1 MSNIEFGQMQF
12 YLAPMESVT
21 GYVYRNVYHTMFGD
35 MDKYVTPFIAPS
47 KKKILK
53 TRERKDVAPEHN
65 QGMYVVPQ
73 ILTNDAEQFLV
84 TCNTLSELDYHE
96 VNLNLGCPMAT
107 VVSKKKGSGFLG
119 EPEWLDRFFDAV
131 FEEMG
136 RLPEERRCR
145 VSVKTRIGVE
155 LPKEFSDILQIYNRY
170 PISEVIVHPRLQ
182 KDFYN
187 NHPNLGVF
195 AEALKECVHPICY
208 NGDIFTVEDYRVF
221 RERFPQVDRIML
233 GRGVIANPGLV
244 REIRTG
250 QPVTTAE
257 LKEYHDRLYAG
268 YREEMDSERDALFK
282 MKEVWFYL
290 SKMFPDAERE
300 LKKVKKADRTE
311 EYLAAVRNVF
321 TLPVHALQ

>member
-1 MSNIEFGQMQF
+1 MVNNTESNQIQF

-21 GYVYRNVYHTMFGD
+21 GYVYRNVYQAMFGD

-53 TRERKDVAPEHN
+53 TRERKDVSSEHN
-65 QGMYVVPQ
+65 QGMNVVPQ

-84 TCNTLSELDYHE
+84 TCNTLSEFGYRE

-107 VVSKKKGSGFLG
+107 VVSKKKGSGFLE
-119 EPEWLDRFFDAV
+119 EPDRLDRFFDTV
-131 FEEMG
+131 FEEM
-136 RLPEERRCR
+136 EKQSEKQRCKI
-145 VSVKTRIGVE
+145 SVKTRIGVE
-155 LPKEFSDILQIYNRY
+155 FPEEFADILQVYNRY
-170 PISEVIVHPRLQ
+170 PISEVIIHPRLQ

-187 NHPNLGVF
+187 NRPNLDVF
-195 AEALKECVHPICY
+195 AEAQKECVHPVCY
-208 NGDIFTVEDYRVF
+208 NGDIFTVEDYHAF
-221 RERFPQVDRIML
+221 RKKFPQVDRMML

-250 QPVTTAE
+250 QRVTTTE

-290 SKMFPDAERE
+290 GKMFPEAERE
-300 LKKVKKADRTE
+300 LKKVKKADRSE
-311 EYLAAVRNVF
+311 EYLSAVRSMF
-321 TLPVHALQ
+321 RG

>member
-1 MSNIEFGQMQF
+1 MNNSASDPIQF

-21 GYVYRNVYHTMFGD
+21 GYVYRNVYHAMFGD

-53 TRERKDVAPEHN
+53 TRERKDVAPE
-65 QGMYVVPQ
+65 
-73 ILTNDAEQFLV
+73 
-84 TCNTLSELDYHE
+84 
-96 VNLNLGCPMAT
+96 
-107 VVSKKKGSGFLG
+107 
-119 EPEWLDRFFDAV
+119 
-131 FEEMG
+131 
-136 RLPEERRCR
+136 
-145 VSVKTRIGVE
+145 
-155 LPKEFSDILQIYNRY
+155 YNRY
-170 PISEVIVHPRLQ
+170 PISEVMIHPRLQ

-187 NHPNLGVF
+187 NHPNLDIF
-195 AEALKECVHPICY
+195 AETLQQCVHPICY

-268 YREEMDSERDALFK
+268 YREEMDCERDALFK

-290 SKMFPDAERE
+290 GKMFPDAERE
-300 LKKVKKADRTE
+300 LKKVKKADRPE
-311 EYLAAVRNVF
+311 EYLAAVRSVF

>member
-1 MSNIEFGQMQF
+1 MSNVESGQMQF

-84 TCNTLSELDYHE
+84 TCNTLSELGYHE

-119 EPEWLDRFFDAV
+119 EPEWLDRFFDDV
-131 FEEMG
+131 FEKMG

-187 NHPNLGVF
+187 NHPNLDVF
-195 AEALKECVHPICY
+195 AEALEQCVHPVCY
-208 NGDIFTVEDYRVF
+208 NGDIFTVEDYHAF
-221 RERFPQVDRIML
+221 REKFPQVDHIMF
-233 GRGVIANPGLV
+233 GRGVIANPGLI

-290 SKMFPDAERE
+290 GKMFPEAERE
-300 LKKVKKADRTE
+300 LKKVKKADQPE
-311 EYLAAVRNVF
+311 EYLAAVRGVF
-321 TLPVHALQ
+321 RG

>member
-1 MSNIEFGQMQF
+1 
-12 YLAPMESVT
+12 MESVT
-21 GYVYRNVYHTMFGD
+21 GYVYRNAYHAMFGD

-47 KKKILK
+47 KKKLLK

-73 ILTNDAEQFLV
+73 ILTNDAEQFLT
-84 TCNTLSELDYHE
+84 TCNMLAELGYQE

-107 VVSKKKGSGFLG
+107 VVSKKKGSGFI
-119 EPEWLDRFFDAV
+119 EDPERLDRFFDAV
-131 FEEMG
+131 FEG
-136 RLPEERRCR
+136 ISKLPEERSCK

-155 LPKEFSDILQIYNRY
+155 FPEEFADILRVYNRY
-170 PISEVIVHPRLQ
+170 PISEVIIHPRLQ

-195 AEALKECVHPICY
+195 AEALKECVHPVCY
-208 NGDIFTVEDYRVF
+208 NGDIFMVEDYHVF
-221 RERFPQVDRIML
+221 REKFPQVDRIML

-250 QPVTTAE
+250 QSVTTAE

-268 YREEMDSERDALFK
+268 YREEMDCERDALFK

-290 SKMFPDAERE
+290 GKMFPEAERE
-300 LKKVKKADRTE
+300 LKKVKKADRPE
-311 EYLAAVRNVF
+311 EYLAAVRSVF

>member
-1 MSNIEFGQMQF
+1 MNNSAFDPIQF

-21 GYVYRNVYHTMFGD
+21 GYVYRNVYQAMFGD

-53 TRERKDVAPEHN
+53 TRERKEVAPEHN

-73 ILTNDAEQFLV
+73 ILTNDAEQFLT
-84 TCNTLSELDYHE
+84 TCNTLSELGYRE

-107 VVSKKKGSGFLG
+107 VVSKKKGSGFL
-119 EPEWLDRFFDAV
+119 EDPDRLDRFFDTV
-131 FEEMG
+131 FEEMEKQ
-136 RLPEERRCR
+136 PEKQRCKI
-145 VSVKTRIGVE
+145 SVKTRLGVE
-155 LPKEFSDILQIYNRY
+155 FPEEFADILQIYNRY
-170 PISEVIVHPRLQ
+170 PISEVIIHPRLQ

-187 NHPNLGVF
+187 NHPNLDIF
-195 AEALKECVHPICY
+195 AETLQQCVHPICY
-208 NGDIFTVEDYRVF
+208 NGDIFTAEDYRVF

-250 QPVTTAE
+250 QQVTAVE

-268 YREEMDSERDALFK
+268 YREEMDCERDALFK

-290 SKMFPDAERE
+290 GKMFPGAERE
-300 LKKVKKADRTE
+300 LKKVKKADRPE
-311 EYLAAVRNVF
+311 EYLAAVRSVF

>member
-1 MSNIEFGQMQF
+1 MSITESEKIQF

-21 GYVYRNVYHTMFGD
+21 GYVYRNAYHAMFGD

-47 KKKILK
+47 KKKLLK

-73 ILTNDAEQFLV
+73 ILTNDAEQFLT
-84 TCNTLSELDYHE
+84 TCNMLAELGYQE

-107 VVSKKKGSGFLG
+107 VVSKKKGSGFL
-119 EPEWLDRFFDAV
+119 EDSERLDRFFDAV
-131 FEEMG
+131 FEG
-136 RLPEERRCR
+136 ISKLPEERSCK

-155 LPKEFSDILQIYNRY
+155 
-170 PISEVIVHPRLQ
+170 
-182 KDFYN
+182 
-187 NHPNLGVF
+187 F
-195 AEALKECVHPICY
+195 AEALKECVHPVCY
-208 NGDIFTVEDYRVF
+208 NGDIFMVEDYHVF
-221 RERFPQVDRIML
+221 REKFPQVDRIML

-250 QPVTTAE
+250 QSVTTAE

-268 YREEMDSERDALFK
+268 YREEMDCERDALFK

-290 SKMFPDAERE
+290 GKMFPEAERE
-300 LKKVKKADRTE
+300 LKKVKKAERPE
-311 EYLAAVRNVF
+311 EYLAAVRSVF

>member
-1 MSNIEFGQMQF
+1 MNHIESNSIQF

-21 GYVYRNVYHTMFGD
+21 GYVYRTVYQAMFGD

-84 TCNTLSELDYHE
+84 TCNTLSELGYRE

-107 VVSKKKGSGFLG
+107 VVSKKKGSGFLE
-119 EPEWLDRFFDAV
+119 EPDWLDRFFDTV

-136 RLPEERRCR
+136 R
-145 VSVKTRIGVE
+145 
-155 LPKEFSDILQIYNRY
+155 
-170 PISEVIVHPRLQ
+170 
-182 KDFYN
+182 
-187 NHPNLGVF
+187 
-195 AEALKECVHPICY
+195 
-208 NGDIFTVEDYRVF
+208 
-221 RERFPQVDRIML
+221 
-233 GRGVIANPGLV
+233 
-244 REIRTG
+244 

-268 YREEMDSERDALFK
+268 YREEMDCERDALFK

-290 SKMFPDAERE
+290 GKMFPEAERE
-300 LKKVKKADRTE
+300 LKKAKKADRPE
-311 EYLAAVRNVF
+311 EYLAAVRGVF
-321 TLPVHALQ
+321 RG

>member
-1 MSNIEFGQMQF
+1 MNHIESNPIQF

-21 GYVYRNVYHTMFGD
+21 GYVYRTVYQAMFGD

-65 QGMYVVPQ
+65 QGMNVVPQ

-84 TCNTLSELDYHE
+84 TCNTLSELGYRE

-107 VVSKKKGSGFLG
+107 VVSKKKGSGFLE
-119 EPEWLDRFFDAV
+119 EPDRLDRFFDMV

-136 RLPEERRCR
+136 RQPEERSCKI
-145 VSVKTRIGVE
+145 SVKTRIGVE
-155 LPKEFSDILQIYNRY
+155 FPVEFADILRVYNRY
-170 PISEVIVHPRLQ
+170 PISEVIIHPRLQ

-187 NHPNLGVF
+187 NYPNLGVF
-195 AEALKECVHPICY
+195 AEALKECVHPVCY
-208 NGDIFTVEDYRVF
+208 NGDIFSVEDYHAF
-221 RERFPQVDRIML
+221 REKFPQVDRIML

-250 QPVTTAE
+250 QPVTTTE

-290 SKMFPDAERE
+290 GKMFPEAERE
-300 LKKVKKADRTE
+300 LKKVKKADRPE
-311 EYLAAVRNVF
+311 EYLAAVRGVF
-321 TLPVHALQ
+321 KCR

>member
-1 MSNIEFGQMQF
+1 MSNIKSDQTQF

-21 GYVYRNVYHTMFGD
+21 GYVYRNAYHAMFGD

-65 QGMYVVPQ
+65 RGMHVVPQ
-73 ILTNDAEQFLV
+73 ILTNNAEQFLA
-84 TCNTLSELDYHE
+84 TCNTLSELGYHE

-107 VVSKKKGSGFLG
+107 VVSKKKGSGFL
-119 EPEWLDRFFDAV
+119 EDPERLDRFFDAV

-136 RLPEERRCR
+136 RKPEEQSCKI
-145 VSVKTRIGVE
+145 SVKTRIGVE
-155 LPKEFSDILQIYNRY
+155 VPEEFADILRVYNRY
-170 PISEVIVHPRLQ
+170 PISEIIIHPRLQ

-195 AEALKECVHPICY
+195 AEALKECVHPVCY
-208 NGDIFTVEDYRVF
+208 NGDIFTVEDYYVF
-221 RERFPQVDRIML
+221 REKFPQVGRIMF

-250 QPVTTAE
+250 QPVTMTE
-257 LKEYHDRLYAG
+257 LREYHDRLYAG

-290 SKMFPDAERE
+290 GKMFPEAGRE
-300 LKKVKKADRTE
+300 LKKVKKADRPE
-311 EYLAAVRNVF
+311 EYLAAVRGVF
-321 TLPVHALQ
+321 RG

>member
-1 MSNIEFGQMQF
+1 MNHIESNPIQF

-21 GYVYRNVYHTMFGD
+21 GYVYRTVYQAMFGD

-65 QGMYVVPQ
+65 QGMNVVPQ

-84 TCNTLSELDYHE
+84 TCNTLSELGYRE

-107 VVSKKKGSGFLG
+107 VVSKKKGSGFLE
-119 EPEWLDRFFDAV
+119 EPDRLDRFFDTV
-131 FEEMG
+131 FEEME
-136 RLPEERRCR
+136 RQPEERSCKI
-145 VSVKTRIGVE
+145 SVKTRIGVE
-155 LPKEFSDILQIYNRY
+155 FPEEFEDILQIYNQY
-170 PISEVIVHPRLQ
+170 PISEVIIHPRLQ

-187 NHPNLGVF
+187 NYPNLGVF
-195 AEALKECVHPICY
+195 AEALKECVHPVCY
-208 NGDIFTVEDYRVF
+208 NGDIFSVEDYHAF
-221 RERFPQVDRIML
+221 REKFPQVDRIML

-250 QPVTTAE
+250 QRITTAE

-290 SKMFPDAERE
+290 GKMFPEAERE
-300 LKKVKKADRTE
+300 LKKVKKADRPE
-311 EYLAAVRNVF
+311 EYLTAVRGVF
-321 TLPVHALQ
+321 RG